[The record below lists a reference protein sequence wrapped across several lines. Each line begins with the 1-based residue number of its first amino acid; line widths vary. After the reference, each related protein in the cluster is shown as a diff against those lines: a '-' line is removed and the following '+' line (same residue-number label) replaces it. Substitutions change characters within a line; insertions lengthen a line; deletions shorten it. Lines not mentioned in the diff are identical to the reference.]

1 MIDNKIFNKF
11 STESQKILNH
21 NNINGNLKMP
31 IQEIELAFTRE
42 GYQVSTIVKE
52 FFELCV
58 YSHIS
63 FLWNDEDDIY
73 CKLIVDPTG
82 YIDSEDRVDLDNFY
96 NKNLSP
102 IAYLSWGGI
111 VMIDQQENIY
121 LLEDGNLDFLGN
133 DLVTGIEE
141 IFKGKNW
148 RLNS

>member
-1 MIDNKIFNKF
+1 MSNNNIFNKF
-11 STESQKILNH
+11 STKSQKILND
-21 NNINGNLKMP
+21 NNINGSLKMP
-31 IQEIELAFTRE
+31 IKEIELALTHE
-42 GYQVSTIVKE
+42 GYQISTIVKE
-52 FFELCV
+52 FFELCA

-63 FLWNDEDDIY
+63 FVWNNEDDIY

-82 YIDSEDRVDLDNFY
+82 YIDSEDRVDLDSFY
-96 NKNLSP
+96 NKNLCP

-133 DLVTGIEE
+133 NLIAGIEE

-148 RLNS
+148 RLNP